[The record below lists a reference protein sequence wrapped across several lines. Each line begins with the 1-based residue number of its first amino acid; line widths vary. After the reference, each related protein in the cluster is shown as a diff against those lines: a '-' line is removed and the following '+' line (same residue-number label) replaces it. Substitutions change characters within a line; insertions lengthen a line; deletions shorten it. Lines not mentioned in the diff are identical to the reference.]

1 MQKIKMSRGTLLTF
15 EEGCN
20 KYLENCRQRNLRE
33 GTINHYRQSYLYFY
47 KYFDPKMP
55 VEDIDEQTYKD
66 YVIHLKKVLH
76 NDTSITSYLRDLITT
91 IHFFMNE
98 GWLPH
103 FKMQAIKVD
112 KSHIETYNE
121 NELQLLLKKP
131 NVKKCNFTEYQ
142 SWVMTNFL
150 FATGVRQRSLMNI
163 KIKDLDFDN
172 NVVYVNVTKNR
183 KPLIVPLN
191 QTMVSILEEYL
202 KYRHHKSND
211 DFLFCNSFGQQL
223 AKSTCYHMLYEY
235 NKRRGVET
243 TGIHR
248 YRHTFAK
255 QWIINGGN
263 VVSLSKLLGHSSL
276 DITQNYIN
284 LLVSEVAKQVDEFNV
299 LDKFYGRTHIPME
312 KGERAG

>member
-33 GTINHYRQSYLYFY
+33 GTINHDRQSYLYFY

-55 VEDIDEQTYKD
+55 IEDIDEQIYKD
-66 YVIHLKKVLH
+66 YVLHLKKTLN
-76 NDTSITSYLRDLITT
+76 NDISINSYLRDLITT

-150 FATGVRQRSLMNI
+150 FATGVRQRSLMHIQI
-163 KIKDLDFDN
+163 KNLDFDN

-191 QTMVSILEEYL
+191 QTMVSIDLRHSTFGKHGSLKKHHEVLEWFNRS
-202 KYRHHKSND
+202 YRKS
-211 DFLFCNSFGQQL
+211 G
-223 AKSTCYHMLYEY
+223 
-235 NKRRGVET
+235 
-243 TGIHR
+243 
-248 YRHTFAK
+248 
-255 QWIINGGN
+255 
-263 VVSLSKLLGHSSL
+263 
-276 DITQNYIN
+276 
-284 LLVSEVAKQVDEFNV
+284 
-299 LDKFYGRTHIPME
+299 
-312 KGERAG
+312 